1 MTPPAIHATRAEL
14 EHLAGIIDR
23 AIQTGHG
30 HGTILTS
37 AGTLTL
43 RLQLAR

>member
-23 AIQTGHG
+23 AIQTGHA
-30 HGTILTS
+30 HGTILTA